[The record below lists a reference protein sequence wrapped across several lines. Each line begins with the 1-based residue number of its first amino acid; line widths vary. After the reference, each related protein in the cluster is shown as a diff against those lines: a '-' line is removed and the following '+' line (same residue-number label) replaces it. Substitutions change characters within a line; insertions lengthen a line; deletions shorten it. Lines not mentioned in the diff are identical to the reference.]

1 MHDDDDY
8 EVGYGKPPKHTRF
21 QKGQSGNPKGRPK
34 GRRNF
39 ATELEE
45 VLEAPVPVTQN
56 GAKVHVSSRQAVLY
70 RLREMALNGDIGPMK
85 QLLELAE
92 RHEATKAATQAE
104 RGLTRDEAEILE
116 RFIAEIREG
125 GEVSAGEDGAT
136 DDPNGDDPEGDDDP

>member
-1 MHDDDDY
+1 MRDDDDY

-56 GAKVHVSSRQAVLY
+56 GAKAHVSSRQAVLY
-70 RLREMALNGDIGPMK
+70 RLRERALNGDIGPMK

-92 RHEATKAATQAE
+92 RHEAAKAATQAE
-104 RGLTRDEAEILE
+104 RRLNRDEDEILE